1 MPLQRIKAL
10 SYNDFVR
17 NVSTV
22 GGSIALVQAIN
33 LIAMPF
39 ITRLYGPES
48 FGTAAAFFS
57 ILTILTPIATLGY
70 ANAIALPEHDNDALA
85 IVRLS
90 LISGLAISFTSLI
103 VIFIGKPWFAKWLHL
118 TLSSDLLYLIPMSLL
133 MTSLG
138 SVAGQLAT
146 REGFFKQKSLANIE
160 SSILINVF
168 KVIGGNIAPSGL
180 LLIIFNI
187 VSQIL
192 NFALQIF
199 HLPKNNL
206 FKFKLWMSTQGTRQ
220 AATTY
225 YDFAVYR
232 MPQSILNASA
242 VGLPVILLTSL
253 FGSSASGQYSLA
265 VSILG
270 VPTMLLGQ
278 AVGEVFYPKISRA
291 IATKSHQS
299 SQMLLKVS
307 AVLLILG
314 IIPFGLIMLFGS
326 WLTKLIFGNQWQLA
340 GQYAMI
346 LAPWMLMVLVSGVS
360 TAAAP
365 ALKLQ
370 RFLLIREIFSV
381 LLRALALYIGFY
393 FYHSSIIAVSLFSAV
408 SIVLSLSIIFVV
420 FKRLYKVQSSW

>member
-1 MPLQRIKAL
+1 MIVKRIKAL

-85 IVRLS
+85 LVRLS
-90 LISGLAISFTSLI
+90 LTSGLAISSLSLI
-103 VIFIGKPWFAKWLHL
+103 VILVGKPWLAQWLHL
-118 TLSSDLLYLIPMSLL
+118 TLSPNLLYLIPVSLL
-133 MTSLG
+133 ITSLG

-160 SSILINVF
+160 SSILINVL
-168 KVIGGNIAPSGL
+168 KVIGGNLAPSGL

-192 NFALQIF
+192 NFALQTF
-199 HLPKNNL
+199 HIPKNNL
-206 FKFKLWMSTQGTRQ
+206 FKFSLWLSLQGTRQ
-220 AATTY
+220 AAITY
-225 YDFAVYR
+225 RDFAVYR

-340 GQYAMI
+340 GEYAMV
-346 LAPWMLMVLVSGVS
+346 LAPWMLMVLISRVS

-381 LLRALALYIGFY
+381 LLRALALYAGFY
-393 FYHSSIIAVSLFSAV
+393 FYKSSIIAVSLFSIV
-408 SIVLSLSIIFVV
+408 SIALSLSIIFVV
-420 FKRLYKVQSSW
+420 FKQLSKTQNSW